1 MSEDRTSPAQAAT
14 MPGLRPLTV
23 GEQGHLDS
31 LRAHVQRSRTDV
43 TDVAAV
49 SRLVHETYTGWAD
62 DARATVPEGVV
73 AALGVVV
80 GDLVV
85 ARAPGAHW
93 VLRTAG
99 PAPTP
104 CVVSPD
110 GEAAVL
116 PLDDIRARW
125 DIGVTPDWASGYVT
139 AAAAHLAVSG
149 LHADDAADPTPAFE
163 VPQQRTPAPAPAL
176 PRRTAPQ
183 PDADAAATEPSSG
196 YRTPG
201 DLPEPPSPATQDLGL
216 RALEHAL
223 DAVLGGECPLVTFA
237 MTHDGVHR
245 VVQTFPGD
253 SRESADRARA
263 WVRASGAVS
272 AVVAWEDQ
280 LPGDEPGT
288 HAVVV
293 EASGPGRP
301 SMVVGHR
308 YAPAKTGGEGRA
320 RAPRAVGEPMIVG
333 QGDPLL

>member
-14 MPGLRPLTV
+14 MTGLRPLTV

-43 TDVAAV
+43 TDVADVA
-49 SRLVHETYTGWAD
+49 RLVHETFTGWAD
-62 DARATVPEGVV
+62 DAGAAVPEGVV

-99 PAPTP
+99 PTPTP
-104 CVVSPD
+104 CVVSSD

-125 DIGVTPDWASGYVT
+125 DIGVTPDWASGYVA

-149 LHADDAADPTPAFE
+149 LPTEDADDAPAFE
-163 VPQQRTPAPAPAL
+163 VPQQRTPAPAATL
-176 PRRTAPQ
+176 PRRTAAPA
-183 PDADAAATEPSSG
+183 ADEAAASPTG
-196 YRTPG
+196 FRTPG

-237 MTHDGVHR
+237 MTHDGTHR

-263 WVRASGAVS
+263 WVRGSGAVS
-272 AVVAWEDQ
+272 AVVAWEGE

-293 EASGPGRP
+293 EASSPGRP

-320 RAPRAVGEPMIVG
+320 RAARAVGEPMIVG

>member
-31 LRAHVQRSRTDV
+31 LRAHVRRSRTDV
-43 TDVAAV
+43 TDVADVA
-49 SRLVHETYTGWAD
+49 RLVHETFTGWAG
-62 DARATVPEGVV
+62 DAGAAVPEGVV

-99 PAPTP
+99 PTPTP

-125 DIGVTPDWASGYVT
+125 DIGVTPDWASGYVA

-149 LHADDAADPTPAFE
+149 LPTEDADRTPAFE
-163 VPQQRTPAPAPAL
+163 VPQQRTPAPAGSL
-176 PRRTAPQ
+176 PRRTAAPA
-183 PDADAAATEPSSG
+183 PDDTPAPSTG

-263 WVRASGAVS
+263 WVRASGAAA
-272 AVVAWEDQ
+272 AVVAWEGE

-308 YAPAKTGGEGRA
+308 YAPAKTSGEGRA
-320 RAPRAVGEPMIVG
+320 RAPRPVGEPMIVG

>member
-14 MPGLRPLTV
+14 VPGLRPLTV

-31 LRAHVQRSRTDV
+31 LRAHVRRSRTDL
-43 TDVAAV
+43 TDVADVA
-49 SRLVHETYTGWAD
+49 RLVHETYTGWAD
-62 DARATVPEGVV
+62 DAGAAVPEGVV

-99 PAPTP
+99 PTPTP

-149 LHADDAADPTPAFE
+149 LHAEDAVDGGPAFE
-163 VPQQRTPAPAPAL
+163 VPQQRTPAAASSL

-183 PDADAAATEPSSG
+183 ADEAAAAPASG

-201 DLPEPPSPATQDLGL
+201 DLPEPPSPAAQDLGL

-237 MTHDGVHR
+237 MTHDGVQR
-245 VVQTFPGD
+245 VVRTFPGD
-253 SRESADRARA
+253 SRESADEARE
-263 WVRASGAVS
+263 WIRSSGAVC
-272 AVVAWEDQ
+272 AVVAWEGE

-308 YAPAKTGGEGRA
+308 YAPARSGGEGRA
-320 RAPRAVGEPMIVG
+320 RGARPVGEPVVVG